1 MEVVFE
7 KINLKTAKL
16 LRNIVQMQ
24 VEFIQKLTNI
34 VEANLANDKFG
45 TEELAKEAG
54 MSRSNLNRKLKTIAN
69 QNSSQFIREIRLK
82 KAKEILLNEDVT
94 AAEISYRVG
103 FGSPTYFNNCF
114 REYFGVA
121 PGELRNREPES
132 EPVNKPEEQPVE
144 HILIKSKR
152 TKILIGL
159 VVLLIILIPVS
170 VFITNKI
177 TLLKD
182 TVKDKSIAVISFKY
196 LSDEADKQYLAHGM
210 MDAILANLSKVKDLR
225 VVSNTNSDQ
234 YKESNKSAGE
244 IGRLENVAYL
254 LTGSLQKNDNQF
266 RLILQ
271 LIKTSNESNV
281 WSEVFDR
288 DWNDVFSVQSEVAEI
303 VARQLQAIITPQ
315 EQQLIRKTPTSNLTA
330 YDFYERGIDV
340 LEKYENGNKR
350 DSIDLKKAQQ
360 HFQKALE
367 LDSTFAL
374 AYTGLAAVCYL
385 KYYWKNFMSE
395 TFMDSVLIYANKAL
409 VYDPQCAEAY
419 LYRSRVYNQ
428 TSKRTEALKEVDKAI
443 QINPNDYKAY
453 KFRSDI
459 FRYEQDYVGV
469 ISNYYEAMLRNHASP
484 DYLRVFCN
492 ILVNSGYPDLGRK
505 YLQQAL
511 ELDGDSASH
520 LRWLATV
527 EYSDGNFEIAYQI
540 AKKNIDYYKD
550 LNRNNGLADYCL
562 MTGRIEEA
570 YTINLTMMERLK
582 KSGEMDMFVPKDFA
596 YCLLQKGRTK
606 EAEVYI
612 NQSIQNYLEIIKL
625 GRGHEDLYSAQFD
638 MAEIY
643 AFSGEKEKALNCL
656 DIAVKQP
663 LHARWGVILYKY
675 VPYFNSIR
683 DEPRFQNILKDVE
696 AKYQIN
702 HEGVGKWLEE
712 KGLL

>member
-1 MEVVFE
+1 MH
-7 KINLKTAKL
+7 KT
-16 LRNIVQMQ
+16 
-24 VEFIQKLTNI
+24 FIQKLTEI

-45 TEELAKEAG
+45 PEELTRESG
-54 MSRSNLNRKLKTIAN
+54 MSHSNLNRKLKTISN
-69 QNSSQFIREIRLK
+69 QNVSQFIREVRLK
-82 KAKEILLNEDVT
+82 KAKGLLLNEDAT

-121 PGELRNREPES
+121 PGELRNREH
-132 EPVNKPEEQPVE
+132 VNEQDEQSVE
-144 HILIKSKR
+144 HIPIKSKR
-152 TKILIGL
+152 TKIPIGL
-159 VVLLIILIPVS
+159 VVLLIVLIPVS
-170 VFITNKI
+170 FYIINNISLSKETI
-177 TLLKD
+177 
-182 TVKDKSIAVISFKY
+182 KDKSIAVISFKY

-225 VVSNTNSDQ
+225 VVSHTNADQ
-234 YKESNKSAGE
+234 YRESNKSAWE

-254 LTGSLQKNDNQF
+254 LQGSLQKDNNHF

-271 LIKTSNESNV
+271 LIKTSNESHV
-281 WSEVFDR
+281 WSDIYDG
-288 DWNDVFSVQSEVAEI
+288 DWKDVFSVQSKVAET

-315 EQQLIRKTPTSNLTA
+315 EQQLIRKAPTTNLTA
-330 YDFYERGIDV
+330 YDFYQRGIDV
-340 LEKYENGNKR
+340 LEKYEFGIKK

-374 AYTGLAAVCYL
+374 AYTGLAAVSYW
-385 KYYWKNFMSE
+385 KYYWKTFMSE

-409 VYDPQCAEAY
+409 EYDPQCAEAY
-419 LYRSRVYNQ
+419 LYKSRVYNQ

-443 QINPNDYKAY
+443 QLNPNDYKAY
-453 KFRSDI
+453 KIRSDI
-459 FRYEQDYVGV
+459 FRYEQDYFGV

-484 DYLRVFCN
+484 DYLRVFSN
-492 ILVNSGYPDLGRK
+492 LLVNSGYPDVGRK

-520 LRWLATV
+520 LRWLASM
-527 EYSDGNFEIAYQI
+527 EYCDGNFENAYQI
-540 AKKNIDYYKD
+540 AKKNSDYYKD
-550 LNRNNGLADYCL
+550 LTRFNHLADYCL

-570 YTINLTMMERLK
+570 YTINLRMMERLK
-582 KSGEMDMFVPKDFA
+582 KSGEMDLFVPKDFA

-612 NQSIQNYLEIIKL
+612 NQAIQTNLESIKL
-625 GRGHEDLYSAQFD
+625 GRGHQDVYSAQFD

-643 AFSGEKEKALNCL
+643 AFWGDKEKAYKCL
-656 DIAVKQP
+656 DEAIKQP
-663 LHARWGVILYKY
+663 LYPRWGVILYKY
-675 VPYFNSIR
+675 VPYFDSIR
-683 DEPRFQNILKDVE
+683 HEPRFQNILKEVE
-696 AKYQIN
+696 AKYQVN
-702 HEGVGKWLEE
+702 HERVGKWLKE

>member
-1 MEVVFE
+1 
-7 KINLKTAKL
+7 
-16 LRNIVQMQ
+16 MQ
-24 VEFIQKLTNI
+24 KEFIQKLTYL

-54 MSRSNLNRKLKTIAN
+54 MSRSNLNRKLKIIAN

-103 FGSPTYFNNCF
+103 FGSPTYFNKCF
-114 REYFGVA
+114 HEYFGVA

-271 LIKTSNESNV
+271 LIKTSNESHV
-281 WSEVFDR
+281 WSEIYDG
-288 DWNDVFSVQSEVAEI
+288 DWKDVFSVQSKVAET
-303 VARQLQAIITPQ
+303 VARQLQAIITSQ
-315 EQQLIRKTPTSNLTA
+315 EQQLIRKAPTTNLTA
-330 YDFYERGIDV
+330 YDFYQRGIDE

-350 DSIDLKKAQQ
+350 DSVELKKAHH

-374 AYTGLAAVCYL
+374 AYTGLAAVCYW
-385 KYYWKNFMSE
+385 KYYWKTYLAE

-443 QINPNDYKAY
+443 QLNPNDYKAY

-459 FRYEQDYVGV
+459 FRYEQDYVGL
-469 ISNYYEAMLRNHASP
+469 ISNHYEAMLRNQASP
-484 DYLRVFCN
+484 DYLRNFSN

-520 LRWLATV
+520 LRWLAGF
-527 EYSDGNFEIAYQI
+527 EFCDGNFEIAYQI
-540 AKKNIDYYKD
+540 AKKDSDYYKD
-550 LNRNNGLADYCL
+550 LRRENYLVGYCL
-562 MTGRIEEA
+562 MTDRIEEA
-570 YTINLTMMERLK
+570 CNINLKMMERLK
-582 KSGEMDMFVPKDFA
+582 KSGEMDMYVTKDLA
-596 YCLLQKGRTK
+596 CCLLLKGRTK

-612 NQSIQNYLEIIKL
+612 DQAIQNYREIIKL
-625 GRGHEDLYSAQFD
+625 GRGQDDIYSAQFD

-643 AFSGEKEKALNCL
+643 ACWGDKEKAYQCL
-656 DIAVKQP
+656 DIAIKLP
-663 LHARWGVILYKY
+663 RFPKWGLDLYKY
-675 VPYFNSIR
+675 VPYFDNIR
-683 DEPRFQNILKDVE
+683 DEPRFQNILKEVE
-696 AKYQIN
+696 SKYQIN
-702 HEGVGKWLEE
+702 HEGVGKWLKE

>member
-1 MEVVFE
+1 
-7 KINLKTAKL
+7 
-16 LRNIVQMQ
+16 MQ
-24 VEFIQKLTNI
+24 KEFIQKLTNL
-34 VEANLANDKFG
+34 VEANLANENFG
-45 TEELAKEAG
+45 PDELVREAG
-54 MSRSNLNRKLKTIAN
+54 MSHSNLNRKLKTISN
-69 QNSSQFIREIRLK
+69 QNVSQFIREVRLK
-82 KAKEILLNEDVT
+82 KAKELLLNEDAT

-121 PGELRNREPES
+121 PGELRNREPVTES
-132 EPVNKPEEQPVE
+132 VPEPREKQVE
-144 HILIKSKR
+144 NIPGKSKR
-152 TKILIGL
+152 TTILVGL
-159 VVLLIILIPVS
+159 VVGLIILIPIL

-177 TLLKD
+177 S
-182 TVKDKSIAVISFKY
+182 VSSEIIKDKSIALISFKY

-225 VVSNTNSDQ
+225 VVSHTNADQ

-254 LTGSLQKNDNQF
+254 LEGSLQKNNNQF

-271 LIKTSNESNV
+271 LIKTSDESHI
-281 WSEVFDR
+281 WSEIFDG
-288 DWNDVFSVQSEVAEI
+288 DWKDVFSVQSKVAET
-303 VARQLQAIITPQ
+303 VARQLQAVITPQ
-315 EQQLIRKTPTSNLTA
+315 EQQLIRKAPTANLTA
-330 YDFYERGIDV
+330 YDFYQRGQDV

-360 HFQKALE
+360 LFQKALD

-374 AYTGLAAVCYL
+374 AYTGLAAVSYW
-385 KYYWKNFMSE
+385 KYYWKTFMSE

-409 VYDPQCAEAY
+409 EYDPQCAEAY
-419 LYRSRVYNQ
+419 LYKSRVYNQ

-443 QINPNDYKAY
+443 QLNPNDYKAY
-453 KFRSDI
+453 KIRSDI
-459 FRYEQDYVGV
+459 FRYEQDYFGV

-492 ILVNSGYPDLGRK
+492 ILVNSGYSDLGRK

-527 EYSDGNFEIAYQI
+527 EYSDGNFENAYQI
-540 AKKNIDYYKD
+540 AKKNSDYYKD

-562 MTGRIEEA
+562 MTGRIDEA
-570 YTINLTMMERLK
+570 YTINLKMMESLK
-582 KSGEMDMFVPKDFA
+582 KSGEMDLFVPKDFA
-596 YCLLQKGRTK
+596 YCLWQKGRTK

-612 NQSIQNYLEIIKL
+612 NQTIHNYLEIIKL
-625 GRGHEDLYSAQFD
+625 GRGHQDVYSAQFD

-643 AFSGEKEKALNCL
+643 AFWGDKEKAYKCL
-656 DIAVKQP
+656 DEAIKQP
-663 LHARWGVILYKY
+663 LYPKWWVILYKY
-675 VPYFNSIR
+675 VPYFDSIR
-683 DEPRFQNILKDVE
+683 HEPRFQSILKEVE
-696 AKYQIN
+696 AKYQVN
-702 HEGVGKWLEE
+702 HEQVGKWLEE